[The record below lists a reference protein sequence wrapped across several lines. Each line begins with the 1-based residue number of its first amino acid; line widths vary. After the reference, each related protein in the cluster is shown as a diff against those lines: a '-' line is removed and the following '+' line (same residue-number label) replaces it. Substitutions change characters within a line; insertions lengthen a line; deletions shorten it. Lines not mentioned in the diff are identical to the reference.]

1 MNCPVPTLAFLA
13 ALFSFGGCMPEPE
26 SDRPPTGSRRVPITP
41 VPCPATDAALA
52 RGPSLRLGDSMF
64 EQQEDV
70 LAKLQDALTRNDDL
84 QSANTE
90 LTARL
95 RVAEQG
101 AAARQAELDEFRK
114 QVTVLSEELKVKAS
128 SLVKARTELAAA
140 KATVDQLQP
149 RAGDAERLASQAL
162 ELRKKCGDAQAANDT
177 LRNQVLEAEL
187 ARVRAQQD
195 LVALQIVMARQKALL
210 KPRPK
215 PVQAK
220 APRRPGSPAEE
231 ITQ

>member
-52 RGPSLRLGDSMF
+52 RGPSLRLGDSVF

-70 LAKLQDALTRNDDL
+70 LAKLQDALARIDDL

-95 RVAEQG
+95 RVTEQG

-114 QVTVLSEELKVKAS
+114 QVTALSEELKVKAAALAKTRAS
-128 SLVKARTELAAA
+128 LAAA
-140 KATVDQLQP
+140 KTTVDQLEP
-149 RAGDAERLASQAL
+149 RAGDAERLAAQATD
-162 ELRKKCGDAQAANDT
+162 LRKKLGDAQAANDE

-187 ARVRAQQD
+187 ARVKAQQD
-195 LVALQIVMARQKALL
+195 LVAFQIVMARQKALL
-210 KPRPK
+210 KPRSK
-215 PVQAK
+215 PSQAS
-220 APRRPGSPAEE
+220 APRRPRVET
-231 ITQ
+231 TQ

>member
-13 ALFSFGGCMPEPE
+13 ALFSLGGCVPQTQQD
-26 SDRPPTGSRRVPITP
+26 DRPPTGTRRVPVTP

-52 RGPSLRLGDSMF
+52 RGPSLRLGDSVF

-70 LAKLQDALTRNDDL
+70 LAKLQDALAQVDDL
-84 QSANTE
+84 KSANAE

-95 RVAEQG
+95 RVTEQG

-114 QVTVLSEELKVKAS
+114 QVTVLSEELKVKATA
-128 SLVKARTELAAA
+128 LVRARGELAAA
-140 KATVDQLQP
+140 KTTVDQLQP
-149 RAGDAERLASQAL
+149 RASDAERLAAQAL
-162 ELRKKCGDAQAANDT
+162 ELRKKLTGAQAANDT

-187 ARVRAQQD
+187 ARVKAQQD

-210 KPRPK
+210 KPRSK
-215 PVQAK
+215 PSQAK
-220 APRRPGSPAEE
+220 APRRPAKET
-231 ITQ
+231 TQ